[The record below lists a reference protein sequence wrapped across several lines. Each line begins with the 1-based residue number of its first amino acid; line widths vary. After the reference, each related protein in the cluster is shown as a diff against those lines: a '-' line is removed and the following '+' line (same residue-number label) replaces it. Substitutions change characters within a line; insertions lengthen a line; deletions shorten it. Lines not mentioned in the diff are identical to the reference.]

1 MLWERKIP
9 VRLQFTLAAWC
20 QICLNR
26 SNLCQKIISKNKI
39 FRTSVSIFLYFKR
52 LSNGLKT
59 LRCSNIESCHQ
70 LKLSHELTIRYGDF
84 TGKPI
89 HFIYLGIQVYSSH
102 WLVTAFCYLLW
113 HSSKDYLMYTL
124 VYSGIG
130 TQGFGGR
137 ANCQMKSDIQYRTFS
152 EAPIQSCL
160 VMQ

>member
-1 MLWERKIP
+1 MLQLEGKWVEHKMYAMGKENTSQTA
-9 VRLQFTLAAWC
+9 VYLSCMVLDLFK
-20 QICLNR
+20 R

-39 FRTSVSIFLYFKR
+39 FRTSRSIFLYFKR
-52 LSNGLKT
+52 LSNGLQS

-113 HSSKDYLMYTL
+113 HSSK
-124 VYSGIG
+124 GIWWIIWCTPLS
-130 TQGFGGR
+130 TQ
-137 ANCQMKSDIQYRTFS
+137 A
-152 EAPIQSCL
+152 
-160 VMQ
+160 